1 MKLSDLILEIK
12 NTRNKKRLTN
22 LSEPFIK
29 QLETTYADSFT
40 AAAQIITPNAILLTK
55 SAKL

>member
-1 MKLSDLILEIK
+1 MILEIK
-12 NTRNKKRLTN
+12 NTRNKKRLTII
-22 LSEPFIK
+22 SEPFIK